1 MSWILRALGWP
12 LASRGG
18 RLERVDA
25 IVVLGAPLRPDGK
38 LTPVLEERVAAG
50 VALFCAGV
58 APVVCFAGGKTR
70 GADVSEADA
79 MAAAARA
86 AGLPEDALVIER
98 ESRNTYEN
106 ARRLA
111 RMLLPAGRDHVV
123 LVTQPFHLRRARL
136 HFGRAGF
143 RTAGHVIADSVQ
155 FRSPR
160 GLRWV
165 LREYP
170 SLLRDFI
177 LYFRDLRDLR
187 DPRDPRDLRDPRDPR
202 DTRDTR

>member
-1 MSWILRALGWP
+1 MSWLLRALGWP
-12 LASRGG
+12 LASRG

-25 IVVLGAPLRPDGK
+25 IVVLGAPLRPDGR
-38 LTPVLEERVAAG
+38 LGPVLEERVAAG
-50 VALFCAGV
+50 VALWRAGV
-58 APVVCFAGGKTR
+58 APVLCFAGGKTR
-70 GADVSEADA
+70 GAEVSEAEA

-86 AGLPEDALVIER
+86 AGVPDEALVVED

-106 ARRLA
+106 ARNLA
-111 RMLLPAGRDHVV
+111 RILLGAGRDHVL

-143 RTAGHVIADSVQ
+143 HTAGHIIADSVQ
-155 FRSPR
+155 FRSPK

-177 LYFRDLRDLR
+177 LYIRS
-187 DPRDPRDLRDPRDPR
+187 
-202 DTRDTR
+202 